1 MAIIKRD
8 QAPHAYNLEPVWH
21 DSNSAYSKT
30 PGGADSTQKLQTQI
44 GVFGYQLHPFQW
56 VPPVSLHCLLL
67 PQSGGLPAPFK
78 AAYAGGGGVGGG
90 GLRCPR
96 VAPRRPCT
104 GTAPPL
110 DSPAAALHRW
120 PYGLDNPSNGLV
132 SASIRPLD
140 GHVALHFPFALWPP
154 QMALPPLAPFSPP
167 LLGSLPSADRRA
179 PSRRR
184 SRGGPRGG
192 MWWRHGG
199 EGGLQ
204 CGSRLS
210 GRGGP
215 WRRPAASRAEDKF
228 GASGISQA

>member
-1 MAIIKRD
+1 M
-8 QAPHAYNLEPVWH
+8 
-21 DSNSAYSKT
+21 T
-30 PGGADSTQKLQTQI
+30 PTPRTPKLQVELIPLKNSKLKLGCLATSSI
-44 GVFGYQLHPFQW
+44 LFSGSHRSVSIVFFFHNRA
-56 VPPVSLHCLLL
+56 VSLLRSRR
-67 PQSGGLPAPFK
+67 PTP
-78 AAYAGGGGVGGG
+78 GGVGGG